1 MGIPGSFFLGVL
13 AWVTNFI
20 PYLGVIIAAVPL
32 LMLAFSAKGIAG
44 LLIGV
49 IILILAN
56 QIEMWILSPR
66 IQSKSLK
73 LHWFVILISILIF
86 GDLFSFAGVLIALP
100 SIMYIKNYWDF
111 FVTKKSDVEIQEELV
126 IDSNEE

>member
-1 MGIPGSFFLGVL
+1 
-13 AWVTNFI
+13 
-20 PYLGVIIAAVPL
+20 
-32 LMLAFSAKGIAG
+32 MLAFSAKGIAG